1 VLIPRLTGVE
11 RLNGKIPKLLYDGL
25 ARRLQ
30 RVQLADCEC
39 VMMKRFWLILTIFLG
54 LASTAVPASADIVWT
69 LNQGSLG
76 PAGTVYGTVT
86 AVQKGAGAGQF
97 VEVTITLASTATTK
111 NYLLATG
118 THTGID
124 WDMSIVPNAV
134 TVVNSVNPHSDSS
147 KFDVQALNGSYDDQ
161 PFTSGGNGNFNYAIT
176 PKANSGGKATETS
189 IVFDLTK
196 TGGLVLTNSLFTAN
210 AGGYYWAVDIGY
222 ACTTGSNGKAD
233 CGSRTG
239 VIAANSYV
247 VTTPEPGTWTMSI
260 AGLAGLTGL
269 MALRRRR
276 KLVRA

>member
-1 VLIPRLTGVE
+1 
-11 RLNGKIPKLLYDGL
+11 
-25 ARRLQ
+25 
-30 RVQLADCEC
+30 
-39 VMMKRFWLILTIFLG
+39 MMKRFWLILTIFLG

-97 VEVTITLASTATTK
+97 VEVTIVLASNPAGNPPTK
-111 NYLLATG
+111 NFLIASG
-118 THTGID
+118 SHTGID
-124 WDMSIVPNAV
+124 WDMSVIPGAINIVSPNSAQF
-134 TVVNSVNPHSDSS
+134 TT
-147 KFDVQALNGSYDDQ
+147 QALNGSYDDQ

-196 TGGLVLTNSLFTAN
+196 TGGLVLTDSLFTAN

-233 CGSRTG
+233 CGNRTG

-247 VTTPEPGTWTMSI
+247 VTTPEPSTWTMAV

-269 MALRRRR
+269 TVLRRRR